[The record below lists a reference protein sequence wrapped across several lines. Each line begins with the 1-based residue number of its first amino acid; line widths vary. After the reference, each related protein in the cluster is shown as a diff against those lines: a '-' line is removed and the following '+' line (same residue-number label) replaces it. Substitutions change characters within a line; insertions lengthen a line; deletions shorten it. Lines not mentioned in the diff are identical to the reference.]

1 MKNSLEDLIGEG
13 YPLKEKKATPPYKIY
28 CDMDGVL
35 TDFES
40 RFEHYSGMLPK
51 QYEEKHGSGPFW
63 YLIDVTIGIK
73 FWSEMNWMPH
83 GQQLWDF
90 IQPYKPDLL
99 TSPSRDNSSRL
110 GKNLWV
116 RNHLNPNPKV
126 IFAYSLDKQ
135 RYANENSILIDDK
148 KSNIDQWAS
157 KGGIAIRCENGDVNH
172 VIEKLK
178 ELGYE

>member
-1 MKNSLEDLIGEG
+1 MESLKELLKEG
-13 YPLKEKKATPPYKIY
+13 YPLKEEKPTPPYKIY

-40 RFEHYSGMLPK
+40 RFEHFAGMSPK
-51 QYEEKHGSGPFW
+51 EYEGKNGTPAFW
-63 YLIDVTIGIK
+63 NLIDVEVGIR
-73 FWSEMNWMPH
+73 FWVGMPWMPE
-83 GQQLWDF
+83 GKRLWDF
-90 IQPYKPDLL
+90 IAPYKPDLL
-99 TSPSRDNSSRL
+99 TSPSRDNNSRL

-116 RNHLNPNPKV
+116 KNNLNPKPKV
-126 IFAYSLDKQ
+126 IFAYSTDKQ

-157 KGGIAIRCENGDVNH
+157 KGGLAIRCKDGDVNH
-172 VIEKLK
+172 VIQKLQ

>member
-1 MKNSLEDLIGEG
+1 MKKSLVDLLEA
-13 YPLKEKKATPPYKIY
+13 YPIAEKKEVPPYKIY

-40 RFEHYSGMLPK
+40 RFEHYSGMHP
-51 QYEEKHGSGPFW
+51 QAYEKEKGTPAFW
-63 YLIDVTIGIK
+63 ELIDNKVGVK
-73 FWSEMNWMPH
+73 FWVGMDYMPQ
-83 GQQLWDF
+83 GKQLWDF
-90 IQPYKPDLL
+90 IKPYKPDLL
-99 TSPSRDNSSRL
+99 SSPSRHNNSRL

-116 RNHLNPNPKV
+116 RNNLDPKPKL
-126 IFAYSLDKQ
+126 IFAYSKAKS

-148 KSNIDQWAS
+148 PSNIDEWAA
-157 KGGIAIRCENGDVNH
+157 KGGIAIRCKNGNVDH